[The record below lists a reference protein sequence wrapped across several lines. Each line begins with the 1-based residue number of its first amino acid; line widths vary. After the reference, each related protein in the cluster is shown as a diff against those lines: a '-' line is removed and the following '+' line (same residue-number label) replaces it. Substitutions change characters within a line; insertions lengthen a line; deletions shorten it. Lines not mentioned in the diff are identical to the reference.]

1 MCGLLASVGT
11 TRGQVISR
19 VVIVVVVAAAAAVV
33 LAVDIFLIFF
43 KMDLVVN

>member
-19 VVIVVVVAAAAAVV
+19 VVVVVVVAAVAV